1 MLLLPL
7 LNAGKK
13 GRLRTACHLGGLAGL
28 LALAA
33 CASVPGEGD
42 RQATPA
48 GHAAAATAAPANASM
63 PQEVRDRFDEAMQ
76 AVVAGDNEKGAAL
89 LKEVVSKAQNNA
101 VALITLAQVQVR
113 LGQLQEAEANLKSA
127 LAIAPLHPV
136 ASNELGLLYR
146 KTGRFEEARM
156 VYEAVLQK
164 YPEFPLANRN
174 LGILCDLYLRD
185 YSCAL
190 KAYEAFSKAE
200 PDDKNAK
207 MWVADMQK
215 RAGGGK

>member
-1 MLLLPL
+1 MLRLPL
-7 LNAGKK
+7 LNADKK

-33 CASVPGEGD
+33 CVSVPGESN

-48 GHAAAATAAPANASM
+48 GQAAATASPANASM

-76 AVVAGDNEKGAAL
+76 TVVAGDNEKGAAL

-101 VALITLAQVQVR
+101 VVLITLAQVQVR

-146 KTGRFEEARM
+146 KTGRFEEARV